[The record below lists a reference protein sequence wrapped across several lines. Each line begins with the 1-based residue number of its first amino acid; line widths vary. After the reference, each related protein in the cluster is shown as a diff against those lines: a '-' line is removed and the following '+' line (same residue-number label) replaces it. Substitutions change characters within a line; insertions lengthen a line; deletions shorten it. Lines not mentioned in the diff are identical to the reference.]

1 METHDSMYIYRN
13 ASKSCFQQDMVY
25 GSYKD
30 IARKTAFDKL
40 LLDKPFEIA
49 SNPKYHGYCR
59 ALASI
64 LCKSFDKQ
72 CNGSGAVFD
81 IPNQ

>member
-1 METHDSMYIYRN
+1 MYIYRN
-13 ASKSCFQQDMVY
+13 ASKSCFQQYMVY
-25 GSYKD
+25 WSYKD
-30 IARKTAFDKL
+30 ITRRTAFDKL
-40 LLDKPFEIA
+40 LRDKPFEVA

-72 CNGSGAVFD
+72 CNKSGAVFG
-81 IPNQ
+81 IRNQ